1 MKEYHWTICNL
12 KVLEIRNILQ
22 DLFYFSN
29 ITFAHI
35 QKLTSKWTKD
45 LNVRARTI
53 KALEENK
60 GQLFLNLGSGNGFWD
75 MTTEIQAKKRINL
88 TSSKWKA
95 FPLQKI
101 SPNKW
106 EDSPQWEKVFTSHI
120 PCSPL
125 FCSFSYTQSTGLT
138 ILNIPEINHSFKF

>member
-12 KVLEIRNILQ
+12 KVLESRNILQ
-22 DLFYFSN
+22 DLFLLFKYYFCSYSKIN
-29 ITFAHI
+29 
-35 QKLTSKWTKD
+35 SKWTKD

-60 GQLFLNLGSGNGFWD
+60 GQIFLNLGSGNGFWD

-95 FPLQKI
+95 FLLQKI

-125 FCSFSYTQSTGLT
+125 FCSFSYTQSTGLK
-138 ILNIPEINHSFKF
+138 ILNETFQK